1 MVEEDEIPE
10 KKSHDGWES
19 DDSVDKSNWGKSE
32 ASANFPSTP
41 TSAWSEFKKKGLKSR
56 NKTAYSE
63 RLWSFEDNRVPYQY
77 ADADDQVVP
86 SVHFP
91 LVHGCKGASLN
102 ALVNQF
108 KLIKIFKK
116 ADKDDDGH
124 IDALFDTLVGSY
136 LSKQLILMS
145 I

>member
-10 KKSHDGWES
+10 NKSFDGWES
-19 DDSVDKSNWGKSE
+19 DDSVDKSNWGKTE
-32 ASANFPSTP
+32 ASTKCP
-41 TSAWSEFKKKGLKSR
+41 TTFTSDWSEFKKKGLKSR
-56 NKTAYSE
+56 NKTAYSD

-77 ADADDQVVP
+77 ADVDDQVVP

-124 IDALFDTLVGSY
+124 IDALFDTLIGTLLKCN
-136 LSKQLILMS
+136 LS
-145 I
+145 